1 MVGLAGRQD
10 FLGWAGVK
18 GVQRG
23 HGKRFSFVIKDV
35 IENCQMVQKA
45 DVDKC

>member
-1 MVGLAGRQD
+1 MSHGWSCSKTGFFGVGRCERNG
-10 FLGWAGVK
+10 K
-18 GVQRG
+18 G
-23 HGKRFSFVIKDV
+23 FSFVTKDV